1 MKTEDLRIEVAD
13 IETYK
18 ALFLYC
24 GYDPGTDKRF
34 RFEISHR
41 VNQADALV
49 KHLLEYPR
57 DYLVT
62 YNGVGFDGQVLQ
74 FIILNNDDW
83 FDKDVNYVL
92 NEIFEFAQKTIDDRN
107 YGLQPKYREQ
117 YMNFKQIDLML
128 LLHYDNDAKR
138 TSLKWTEFSMD
149 KDIEELPID
158 FRKETLSSDEIEEVI
173 SYCWNDIGATYSLYR
188 FCVGDT
194 THPDYAGKNKIQL
207 RLDLIAEYE
216 FSDVAINWNDVKI
229 GAELNKK
236 VYMELA
242 KLNNDQLYKKVKE
255 RKSKTGFLFKECF
268 PDYMNFKT
276 PEFKKFFSKVGAT
289 RVNLN
294 VKQEFPFTYKG
305 TTYMFAK
312 GGGHSSDKPRFVKPT
327 KNEILMDA
335 DVGSMYPN
343 KIRKSN
349 IYPAHLGPKWNEAY
363 VLNIPKRLEAKKK
376 YKETGD
382 KKYDN
387 FQECFKLVMNG
398 NFGRLGDR
406 FDWQYDPFAA
416 MSVTIGSQI
425 DIFMLAEAMEMNGHH
440 VISMNTD
447 GLTIL
452 TDRDRIQDY
461 YRICK
466 EWEET
471 VGNDVMGNLEYVEYE
486 WFAQTSVNDYITAKR
501 ADWKEVDGVFVGVPI
516 DKPVSKRLKK
526 KGDFLTSYELHKN
539 KSKAIVPMA
548 LEKYFAEGIP
558 VADTIRNHRNI
569 FDFCIAKKA
578 SRDYFYRL
586 VDRSTGKV
594 NDLNKMVRYY
604 CAKTNEIVDEQK
616 EETVPGKLY
625 KIKSPHSEKTGPVQS
640 SCESTSNL
648 QVLFNRPFTVEKW
661 EDYNIDYDYYINQT
675 YNILGKILPGTVK
688 DIRQKDSGQ
697 ISLF

>member
-1 MKTEDLRIEVAD
+1 M
-13 IETYK
+13 
-18 ALFLYC
+18 
-24 GYDPGTDKRF
+24 
-34 RFEISHR
+34 
-41 VNQADALV
+41 
-49 KHLLEYPR
+49 
-57 DYLVT
+57 
-62 YNGVGFDGQVLQ
+62 
-74 FIILNNDDW
+74 
-83 FDKDVNYVL
+83 
-92 NEIFEFAQKTIDDRN
+92 
-107 YGLQPKYREQ
+107 
-117 YMNFKQIDLML
+117 
-128 LLHYDNDAKR
+128 
-138 TSLKWTEFSMD
+138 
-149 KDIEELPID
+149 
-158 FRKETLSSDEIEEVI
+158 
-173 SYCWNDIGATYSLYR
+173 
-188 FCVGDT
+188 
-194 THPDYAGKNKIQL
+194 
-207 RLDLIAEYE
+207 
-216 FSDVAINWNDVKI
+216 
-229 GAELNKK
+229 
-236 VYMELA
+236 
-242 KLNNDQLYKKVKE
+242 
-255 RKSKTGFLFKECF
+255 
-268 PDYMNFKT
+268 
-276 PEFKKFFSKVGAT
+276 
-289 RVNLN
+289 
-294 VKQEFPFTYKG
+294 
-305 TTYMFAK
+305 
-312 GGGHSSDKPRFVKPT
+312 
-327 KNEILMDA
+327 
-335 DVGSMYPN
+335 
-343 KIRKSN
+343 
-349 IYPAHLGPKWNEAY
+349 
-363 VLNIPKRLEAKKK
+363 LNIPKRLEAKRL

-452 TDRDRIQDY
+452 TDKDRIQDY

-661 EDYNIDYDYYINQT
+661 EDYNIDHEYYINQT

-688 DIRQKDSGQ
+688 DIRQKDIGQ
-697 ISLF
+697 MSLF